1 MTRASDAHSKLE
13 QLYGSAPGFIA
24 LSTGPTHIFV
34 FANASYARFVG
45 RDNLTGRTVADALPE
60 IVAQGFV
67 AILDNVYET
76 GVPFRGTSVP
86 FDIIECQSGTATRRY
101 ADFVYQ
107 PIWNDRGEITGLFC
121 EGYDVTEGREAIESL
136 SLARAELIHLS
147 RVNGMGI
154 MAQTLAHELK
164 QPLSAITN
172 YTAGGLRRLCQMEAP
187 DHPIAEVLHGIEE
200 ASQRAIDII
209 SSLQGLTSRRTGH
222 VAPFA
227 LKPAVEECIR
237 LVRAATS
244 PDIDILDRTPSNL
257 ELVAE
262 RIQVQQ
268 VIINLVRNACEAV
281 QDADEKL
288 VSVEARLEDTQIVLS
303 VTDSGSGMSPK
314 AAEDI
319 FDWSHSTKESGM
331 GLGLSICQ
339 TIIESFRGRIWL
351 EHSSGDGSEMC
362 FTLPGRMLV
371 PQ

>member
-1 MTRASDAHSKLE
+1 MSMAIDAHSKLE

-34 FANASYARFVG
+34 FANASYERFVG
-45 RDNLTGRTVADALPE
+45 RYQLAGRTVADAMPE

-67 AILDNVYET
+67 DILDHVYET
-76 GVPFRGTSVP
+76 GVPYRGTSVP
-86 FDIIECQSGTATRRY
+86 FDIAECQSGTTMRRY

-107 PIWNDRGEITGLFC
+107 PIWDERGEITGLFC

-172 YTAGGLRRLCQMEAP
+172 YTAGGLRRLQQLETP
-187 DHPIAEVLHGIEE
+187 DHPLAQVLQGIEE
-200 ASQRAIDII
+200 ASQRATDII
-209 SSLQGLTSRRTGH
+209 SSLQGLTSRRAGL
-222 VAPFA
+222 VSPFA
-227 LKPAVEECIR
+227 LKPAVEECVR

-244 PDIDILDRTPSNL
+244 PSIDIVDHTPSNL
-257 ELVAE
+257 ELLAE

-281 QDADEKL
+281 HESDNKV
-288 VSVEARLEDTQIVLS
+288 VSIEARLQDDQIVLS
-303 VTDSGSGMSPK
+303 VKDLGPGMSPQ
-314 AAEDI
+314 AAKDI

-351 EHSSGDGSEMC
+351 EHSSGSGSEMC
-362 FTLPGRMLV
+362 FTLPGRKLA